1 MNEINENFII
11 LPQFIF
17 QEEVD
22 NYNKL
27 YKFLT
32 KDSDLSYNE
41 VKILAYT
48 SSAPRLL
55 QPYHIIR
62 LIKGVSKKLSNRR
75 VQLLIIDPR
84 VEEEQKEFDNL
95 KIKFIKPIARYK
107 FLQLLAQ
114 ADLYLESCIDE
125 ELRLTSIEAA
135 LLGTPIAKLTYPEYV
150 KRQDYK
156 DEVLW
161 ASSLQKFVD
170 TLGDYMWYLD
180 YWKPYYAKRLRN
192 FLITRRDWDSVKIPL
207 VKYILDIH

>member
-17 QEEVD
+17 QEEVG

-27 YKFLT
+27 YKILN
-32 KDSDLSYNE
+32 KDSNLSYNE

-55 QPYHIIR
+55 QPYDIIR

-75 VQLLIIDPR
+75 VQLLVIDPR

-95 KIKFIKPIARYK
+95 KIKFMKLIARYK

-114 ADLYLESCIDE
+114 ADLYLESRIDE

-135 LLGTPIAKLTYPEYV
+135 LLGTPIAKLTCPEYV
-150 KRQDYK
+150 KRQDYE

-161 ASSLQKFVD
+161 AFSPQKFVD
-170 TLGDYMWYLD
+170 TLSDYMWYLD
-180 YWKPYYAKRLRN
+180 YWKPYYAKRLHVE
-192 FLITRRDWDSVKIPL
+192 IGDSIKIPL
-207 VKYILDIH
+207 VKYILNIY